1 MEMIW
6 KLAFL
11 AQYGALVAT
20 IVFVGALV
28 VSVVVEVAGNKQGD
42 RDVFGSVAGPKPA
55 EGSAL

>member
-6 KLAFL
+6 NLAFL

-20 IVFVGALV
+20 IAFVGALV
-28 VSVVVEVAGNKQGD
+28 VSVVVEVVGNKLGE
-42 RDVFGSVAGPKPA
+42 RDGLGSVAAPKPA